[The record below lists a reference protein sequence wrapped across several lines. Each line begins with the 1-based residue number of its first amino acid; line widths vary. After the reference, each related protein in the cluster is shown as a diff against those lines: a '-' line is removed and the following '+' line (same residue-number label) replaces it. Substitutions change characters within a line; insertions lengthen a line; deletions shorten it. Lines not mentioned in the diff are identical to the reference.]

1 MKSKGV
7 KMERHIFILPCL
19 FLLLMAPSAAPADCF
34 TVGPF
39 DNFIVQG
46 GNTVILYNGSVAVAK
61 MEVDCP
67 VRPTSRIRLL
77 KDYLCDG
84 DPVRIDDE
92 TCSIASL
99 RSLSED

>member
-1 MKSKGV
+1 MGK
-7 KMERHIFILPCL
+7 HLFILPCL
-19 FLLLMAPSAAPADCF
+19 VLLLMAPAAAPADCL

-39 DNFIVQG
+39 DNFIVQED
-46 GNTVILYNGSVAVAK
+46 NTVILYNGSVAIVK

-67 VRPTSRIRLL
+67 VRPSSKIRLL
-77 KDYLCDG
+77 KNYLCDG

>member
-1 MKSKGV
+1 MKKNSL
-7 KMERHIFILPCL
+7 ILPCL
-19 FLLLMAPSAAPADCF
+19 FLLLAVPAAASADCF

-39 DNFIVQG
+39 NNFIVQED
-46 GNTVILYNGSVAVAK
+46 NTVILYNGSVAIVE

-67 VRPTSRIRLL
+67 VLPTSKIRLL
-77 KDYLCDG
+77 KNYLCDG
-84 DPVRIDDE
+84 DNIRIDDE